1 MAEKNKSTG
10 SFERHAFTVTLLT
23 IVSRMGGLLREAS
36 FSRFIGVSEASSALA
51 FAMLVPNLF
60 RRLFGEGALTA
71 AIVPELARLEDRNP
85 AEARS
90 LAYVALTRVTLF
102 LVFITLISEI
112 ILYAIPSSITEHSLG
127 LRTLAIALP
136 YMPLVCLAALAGA
149 VLQVRGRFGPA
160 ASMPI
165 VLNLSM
171 VCSVVIAYVVAGG
184 QVGSDHIWIVA
195 IGLVA
200 AGIAQALWTVVMVVR
215 TRPAVSTASASV
227 ERRRPPGRRAHRAFR
242 RVLLRSLPMIL
253 GLGVLQLNTFLDGLI
268 AGWPAITGQS
278 TIFGHDYP
286 LGPKALATLTYAQR
300 LYEFPLG
307 VFGIAV
313 ATAIFPQLSREVAR
327 PDVFR
332 STLRKGLRLAFYIG
346 LPASVGIAVLRE
358 PIVSV
363 VYQGM
368 AFNAEDVL
376 MVSPVLLAY
385 SVAIWSYSLNQVF
398 VRGFYAQR
406 RPMTAVW
413 IAIAVVFLNLGLNI
427 FFVFGTSL
435 GVSGLAWSTAICAII
450 QTCALCFTI
459 RRSLGAIMSREVLG
473 SMIRTLL
480 SALIMGGILVLLF
493 GVMPSTTTWI
503 GHLLQLLL
511 LVPVGALCF
520 AGATFMLGMPEWRW
534 ALGRAA
540 DAD

>member
-1 MAEKNKSTG
+1 
-10 SFERHAFTVTLLT
+10 
-23 IVSRMGGLLREAS
+23 
-36 FSRFIGVSEASSALA
+36 
-51 FAMLVPNLF
+51 
-60 RRLFGEGALTA
+60 
-71 AIVPELARLEDRNP
+71 
-85 AEARS
+85 
-90 LAYVALTRVTLF
+90 
-102 LVFITLISEI
+102 
-112 ILYAIPSSITEHSLG
+112 
-127 LRTLAIALP
+127 
-136 YMPLVCLAALAGA
+136 
-149 VLQVRGRFGPA
+149 
-160 ASMPI
+160 MPI

-215 TRPAVSTASASV
+215 TRPAVSTASGSV
-227 ERRRPPGRRAHRAFR
+227 KRRRQPGRRAHRAFR

-286 LGPKALATLTYAQR
+286 LDPKALATLTYAQR

-313 ATAIFPQLSREVAR
+313 ATAIFPQLSREVTR

-346 LPASVGIAVLRE
+346 LPASVGIVVLRE

-435 GVSGLAWSTAICAII
+435 GDSRIS
-450 QTCALCFTI
+450 Q
-459 RRSLGAIMSREVLG
+459 MSEG
-473 SMIRTLL
+473 NN
-480 SALIMGGILVLLF
+480 LILI
-493 GVMPSTTTWI
+493 
-503 GHLLQLLL
+503 
-511 LVPVGALCF
+511 
-520 AGATFMLGMPEWRW
+520 
-534 ALGRAA
+534 
-540 DAD
+540 